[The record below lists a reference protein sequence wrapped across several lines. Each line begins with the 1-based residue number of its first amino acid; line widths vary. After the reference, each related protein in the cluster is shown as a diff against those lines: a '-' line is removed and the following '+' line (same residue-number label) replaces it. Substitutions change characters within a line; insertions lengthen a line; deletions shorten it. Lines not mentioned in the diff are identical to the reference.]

1 MLMILDDR
9 NTIKTFTDDINTMN
23 VEYMINKTLHIINII
38 IKIAYIIIK
47 IVIKQNVLFQM
58 PNKQVDELTLITDG
72 VDIERVN
79 QFNSLLITYLNW
91 SKHRIIDKIANRCY
105 RTIGIIIKL
114 LHIIQIRIN
123 ITLYNSIIL
132 PHTNYYLLI

>member
-23 VEYMINKTLHIINII
+23 VEYMINKTLHIIN
-38 IKIAYIIIK
+38 IIIK